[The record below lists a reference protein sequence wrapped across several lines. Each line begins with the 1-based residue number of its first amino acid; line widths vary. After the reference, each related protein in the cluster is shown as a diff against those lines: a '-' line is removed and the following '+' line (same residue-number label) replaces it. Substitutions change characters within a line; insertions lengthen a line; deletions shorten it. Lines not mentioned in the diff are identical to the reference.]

1 MGSGIGGTSGKFGL
15 ALGGG
20 GTRGV
25 FHIGVLRALEEEGI
39 VPDIV
44 AGTSAGAII
53 GSLYRT
59 GLPTAEMLDVV
70 KKTSIL
76 RDIVGIRKSFT
87 NLCGQVWGMVAKRFA
102 PRYDAGLL
110 ASQKLEYLVNNYGG
124 GKRFSQVEPL
134 ILTATDIETGERILF
149 ASARMAADLLSRPPV
164 DPRPEQCWTMP
175 AGETV
180 LEFEDLG
187 IAARAS
193 SAVPG
198 LFPSVRVFDG
208 VRERRLNDGGLRE
221 QVPVKALLRAGCDR
235 ILAVYVGYCP
245 YFPKAHDAA
254 RVFSNFLQIAV
265 IHQISSSLELA
276 HSVIYDPQV
285 EDYSFVSLEPE
296 LADRGYAAARRAMG
310 QIRALVEARP
320 VSAPAEAAAK

>member
-1 MGSGIGGTSGKFGL
+1 MNGGKFGL

-25 FHIGVLRALEEEGI
+25 FHIGVLKALEEEGI
-39 VPDIV
+39 VPDVV

-53 GSLYRT
+53 GSLYRA
-59 GLPTAEMLDVV
+59 GLPAAEMLDVV

-76 RDIVGIRKSFT
+76 RDVVGIRKSFT

-110 ASQKLEYLVNNYGG
+110 ASQKLEYLVNKYGG
-124 GKRFSQVEPL
+124 GRRFGQVPPL
-134 ILTATDIETGERILF
+134 IITACDIETGERILF
-149 ASARMAADLLSRPPV
+149 ASEQMASVLRSRPPY
-164 DPRPEQCWTMP
+164 DARSETCWTMP
-175 AGETV
+175 GGEAV

-198 LFPSVRVFDG
+198 LFPSVRIFDG

-235 ILAVYVGYCP
+235 ILAVYVGYVP

-265 IHQISSSLELA
+265 IGQIASSLELA
-276 HSVIYDPQV
+276 QCVIYDPQI
-285 EDYSFVSLEPE
+285 ENHSFVALEPE
-296 LADRGYAAARRAMG
+296 IADRGYAATRRAMA
-310 QIRALVEARP
+310 QIRTLVGATPAALTP
-320 VSAPAEAAAK
+320 AAAK